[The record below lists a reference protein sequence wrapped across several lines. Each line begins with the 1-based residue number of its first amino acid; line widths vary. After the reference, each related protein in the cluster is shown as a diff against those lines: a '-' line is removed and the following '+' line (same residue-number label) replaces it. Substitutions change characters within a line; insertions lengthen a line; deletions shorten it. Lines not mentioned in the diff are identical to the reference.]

1 MDEGEDGENN
11 TKCDGATDNHLD
23 CEVKKSPG
31 RGWSHRL
38 AVKQDTNNDELTV
51 TNKAAGTGGV
61 GESRRIT
68 RGVEKDDSVLIEVL
82 KSGKSDAEGQ
92 NHKEVKKPAW
102 LKKLEEMKL
111 KTLDDMKTK

>member
-1 MDEGEDGENN
+1 MDEGEDGENI
-11 TKCDGATDNHLD
+11 TKSDGATDNLLD
-23 CEVKKSPG
+23 CEGKKSPG

-38 AVKQDTNNDELTV
+38 AVEQDTNNDELTV

-68 RGVEKDDSVLIEVL
+68 RGVEKDDSVLSEVL